1 MVLQWCHCKISATLR
16 CRHLLVPYGSRGPR
30 DVVGCARFFIPAR
43 RAATSSSLHVE
54 ELGGTKIETIWVL
67 ILVPPRGARVD

>member
-1 MVLQWCHCKISATLR
+1 MYQS
-16 CRHLLVPYGSRGPR
+16 SRAESNLCSVSYRNPSERRLR